1 MRRNT
6 RQQTLE
12 EFTADT
18 LPVVRIVEGTLPPDG
33 SEVASGGKFLVAVLD
48 LTKRPDIDLNDLA
61 RLLQVE
67 GDGSNEFA
75 WDLAETP
82 DDILIRLTCA
92 STTPVRG
99 QFALL
104 FRYSQ
109 HGEFLRW
116 VLEHNGVIPI
126 ADRAW
131 PEQRVPG
138 NPLLLCTT
146 DEGFAYRL
154 RLLRIHH
161 LSLGEQRTP
170 AVEDMVKILFEV
182 RRYLSY
188 GELTRFASNWL
199 KTPVEGTESEYLPDA
214 FRGSEAALLLQQI
227 SREFH
232 VFLLHMMLVD
242 GVTSGYAQNTL
253 YFFTEDW
260 LAENSDGPPWEA

>member
-6 RQQTLE
+6 HQQTLE

-18 LPVVRIVEGTLPPDG
+18 LPVVHIVEGTPPPDG
-33 SEVASGGKFLVAVLD
+33 SEMASGGKFLVAVLD
-48 LTKRPDIDLNDLA
+48 PTKRPDIDLNDLA

-75 WDLAETP
+75 WDMAESP

-92 STTPVRG
+92 FRVPVRG

-116 VLEHNGVIPI
+116 VLEHDGVVPI
-126 ADRAW
+126 ADAAW
-131 PEQRVPG
+131 PEPRISEH
-138 NPLLLCTT
+138 PLLLCTT

-161 LSLGEQRTP
+161 LGLDDQHTP
-170 AVEDMVKILFEV
+170 SVEEMVKVLFEV

-188 GELTRFASNWL
+188 GELTRFVSKWL
-199 KTPVEGTESEYLPDA
+199 KIPIEGTESEYLPDA
-214 FRGSEAALLLQQI
+214 FRGPEAALLLQQI
-227 SREFH
+227 SRKFH
-232 VFLLHMMLVD
+232 VFLLRMMLVD
-242 GVTSGYAQNTL
+242 GVTSGSAQNTL

-260 LAENSDGPPWEA
+260 LAEHSGGSPWKE